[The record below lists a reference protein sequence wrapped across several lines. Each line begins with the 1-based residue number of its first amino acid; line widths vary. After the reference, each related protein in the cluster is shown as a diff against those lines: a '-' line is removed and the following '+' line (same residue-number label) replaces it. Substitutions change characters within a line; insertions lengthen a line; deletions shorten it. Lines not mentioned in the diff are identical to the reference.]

1 MNTSRPT
8 TRTGTGPFAANPNL
22 YQAMQTISFTVGK
35 IYKATAHPCWSPM
48 KVVRRTAKTV
58 TLSDGWNEETR
69 RIKVVDCVEV
79 VTCGRYFGAPRYT
92 AKDLLD

>member
-1 MNTSRPT
+1 ME
-8 TRTGTGPFAANPNL
+8 
-22 YQAMQTISFTVGK
+22 TIRFTVGNR
-35 IYKATAHPCWSPM
+35 YKATTHPCWNPF

-69 RIKVVDCVEV
+69 RIKVVGCVEE
-79 VTCGRYFGAPRYT
+79 VTCGRYFGAPHYT